1 MGSRWQTGSASR
13 GLDRFAGIVSCG
25 RGGPSSAGSKVRM
38 QSTALVACAAVR
50 IGAVVLAQ

>member
-1 MGSRWQTGSASR
+1 
-13 GLDRFAGIVSCG
+13 
-25 RGGPSSAGSKVRM
+25 M